1 MSTWEAREQEW
12 QKIKDSKDWDQI
24 IENKKY
30 STAGLSLSS
39 KKNVL
44 IRNCEF
50 TVDKADGTMLNLSNC
65 QYCMIENCKLHGK
78 STKGVGIKIS
88 GSSTKYI
95 VVKDCELY
103 DFTFNDDNGGE
114 PMRIGNSQS
123 SGCWFN
129 VLVEKCNFHDLSSD
143 PETISL
149 KSCGNTVRNCLTSN
163 NESNITIR
171 HGGYNRILNNFCAG
185 SGGIRFYGY
194 GNEIKGNHFQNNQSS
209 RYPCLVVGA
218 GTSEKDPNFS
228 SPDKPTGKD
237 GNSHSTYAQVN
248 ANIVKDNTAK
258 DCKMKILYRTDKLL
272 KPKNSTI
279 DEPETGEHVE
289 KPEPE
294 PIPEPPREQEPI
306 QEEITKP
313 LCTVCKEEEATK
325 RLSVFVGP
333 EHYEDMKK
341 ILIEGIIKLREQE
354 NIQVRVAS
362 SQ

>member
-1 MSTWEAREQEW
+1 MSTVQREQEW
-12 QKIKDSKDWDQI
+12 QKIKDNKEGWDQI

-30 STAGLSLSS
+30 SSAGLSLSS
-39 KKNVL
+39 KKNIL

-50 TVDKADGTMLNLSNC
+50 TVDQNEGTMLSLSNC

-78 STKGVGIKIS
+78 STKGVGIKIA
-88 GSSTKYI
+88 GGNTKYI

-103 DFTFNDDNGGE
+103 DFTYNDDNGGE

-129 VLVEKCNFHDLSSD
+129 TLVEKCNFHDLSSD

-171 HGGYNRILNNFCAG
+171 HGGYNRILNNMCAG

-194 GNEIKGNHFQNNQSS
+194 GNEIRNNHFQNNQSS
-209 RYPCLVVGA
+209 RYPCLIVGA
-218 GTSEKDPNFS
+218 GTAEKDPNFS
-228 SPDKPTGKD
+228 AAEKPTGKD
-237 GNSHSTYAQVN
+237 GSSHATYAQVN

-258 DCKMKILYRTDKLL
+258 ECKMKILYRTDNAL

-279 DEPETGEHVE
+279 DEPEEGDHVE
-289 KPEPE
+289 KPKPDPE
-294 PIPEPPREQEPI
+294 VPPPVQEPI
-306 QEEITKP
+306 QEQEQKL
-313 LCTVCKEEEATK
+313 LCTVCKDEPATK
-325 RLSVFVGP
+325 RLTVIVGP
-333 EHYEDMKK
+333 DHYLEMKK
-341 ILIEGIIKLREQE
+341 ILVDGIKHLREQE
-354 NIQVRVAS
+354 NIQVERHS
-362 SQ
+362 RQ